1 MNQRVVTGLLTAGCI
16 ALAGAGYMT
25 YKNQDRTAPEIKV
38 DQSKKIAYTEGEDY
52 GKLLEGVTAQDDKDG
67 DLTSEVFVEKVVPV
81 SKKKAVVYY
90 GVTDKAKNVGTASR
104 EVTYQETEGSDAAEE
119 TAQDTASEEVSE
131 DTTQKTK
138 KKSKKAKA
146 KKTAEDKKAEET
158 TQDAAA
164 AEQQSAESVIPVAN
178 PWGFS
183 QKPKKR
189 NNVSGYTLQS
199 FDKKKNIKEV
209 YYIKKY
215 INRIKSDLS
224 FMVDMHTTTNDSYLD
239 FYGVIHKNCPNV
251 RTLFRVNSWL
261 CDQYAK
267 EGRNVDDQYFG
278 YRTSS
283 CTLNYYCYKVL
294 GIPSSTLELSDYHW
308 DSKKNT
314 SKVITMGVTMWLN
327 YIIQQVNDE
336 YKNMG
341 NDIPSDKYKKVKG

>member
-138 KKSKKAKA
+138 KKSKKQRLRRPL
-146 KKTAEDKKAEET
+146 KTRRQKRPHRMQRQPNSRAQISRVE
-158 TQDAAA
+158 
-164 AEQQSAESVIPVAN
+164 PC
-178 PWGFS
+178 S
-183 QKPKKR
+183 QT
-189 NNVSGYTLQS
+189 V
-199 FDKKKNIKEV
+199 
-209 YYIKKY
+209 
-215 INRIKSDLS
+215 
-224 FMVDMHTTTNDSYLD
+224 H
-239 FYGVIHKNCPNV
+239 V
-251 RTLFRVNSWL
+251 R
-261 CDQYAK
+261 Q
-267 EGRNVDDQYFG
+267 
-278 YRTSS
+278 
-283 CTLNYYCYKVL
+283 
-294 GIPSSTLELSDYHW
+294 
-308 DSKKNT
+308 
-314 SKVITMGVTMWLN
+314 
-327 YIIQQVNDE
+327 
-336 YKNMG
+336 
-341 NDIPSDKYKKVKG
+341 